1 MPISDPN
8 PATAK
13 ATPATKL
20 PQVAIVIEGNYR
32 VVINRGSENGIRKDQ
47 RFVVFGIGE
56 TVRDPATG
64 ESLGELETVRGVGR
78 VIHVQDRIA
87 TIESTETVA
96 GKKITRQ
103 TPSDPLYG
111 AYSWLRSY
119 KLTNIETETEPPVVV
134 PFDHPEVGDFA
145 RPV

>member
-1 MPISDPN
+1 MPISDSN

-13 ATPATKL
+13 TSPATKL
-20 PQVAIVIEGNYR
+20 PQVAVVIDGDYR
-32 VVINRGSENGIRKDQ
+32 VVINRGSNDGIRQDQ

-78 VIHVQDRIA
+78 VIHVQEKMA

-103 TPSDPLYG
+103 TPYDPLYG
-111 AYSWLRSY
+111 GWMRSP

-134 PFDHPEVGDFA
+134 PFDHPQVGDFA